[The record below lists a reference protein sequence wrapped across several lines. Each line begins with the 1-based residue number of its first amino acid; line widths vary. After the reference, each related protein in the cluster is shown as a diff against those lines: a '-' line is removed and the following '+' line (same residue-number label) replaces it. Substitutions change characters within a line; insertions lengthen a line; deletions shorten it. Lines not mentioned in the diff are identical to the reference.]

1 MAIRLPN
8 APAAYSE
15 QDQAQL
21 RRDIEA
27 FSRKPLASY
36 SENAEISSPRIEA
49 VNLTVYHP
57 VASPAIEIVG
67 PGAGYAVP
75 TQMGYWTGNLLF
87 LGRSDNGSEG
97 GEVDFQGGGNGGAPW
112 KTWSCDSYNG
122 FMRWFESGTVRHQFD
137 STYGWHYNSEI
148 GDCGHGVSWAVFAHT
163 SRFNT
168 VDYALAHSSA
178 GTQTNL
184 NVGAGGLLCFNIN
197 NGTEWIIN
205 SDRLYPNSDAVEEL
219 GEVAHRIKDVWL
231 SGAVKVNSNN
241 IISSRRTGWTN
252 PTGTAQ
258 RGTFATDTVTLI
270 NLARAVKALIDDL
283 HATAGHGLIGA

>member
-1 MAIRLPN
+1 MPIRLPN

-36 SENAEISSPRIEA
+36 SENAQTSSPRIDA
-49 VNLTVYHP
+49 VLLTVYHP
-57 VASPAIEIVG
+57 VANPTIEIVG
-67 PGAGYAVP
+67 PGGGYSVP
-75 TQMGYWTGNLLF
+75 TQLGYWTGPVIY
-87 LGRSDNGSEG
+87 LGRGDNGSEG
-97 GEVDFQGGGNGGAPW
+97 GQVEFAGGGNGGSPW
-112 KTWSCDSYNG
+112 KTWDVDSYNG
-122 FMRWFESGTVRHQFD
+122 FIRWFENGVVRHQFD
-137 STYGWHYNSEI
+137 STYGWHYNAEI
-148 GDCGHGVSWAVFAHT
+148 GDCGHGVTWAVFAHT

-168 VDYALAHSSA
+168 GDYGFAHSS
-178 GTQTNL
+178 GGLQTNI
-184 NVGAGGLLCFNIN
+184 NVGAGGLITFNIN
-197 NGTEWIIN
+197 NLAEWIIN
-205 SDRLYPNSDAVEEL
+205 GDRLYPNGDATEDL
-219 GEVAHRIKDVWL
+219 GETAHRIKDVWL
-231 SGAVKVNSNN
+231 SGAVKVNGNN

-283 HATAGHGLIGA
+283 HITAGHGLIGA